1 VKRAVV
7 TGMGVVSPLGN
18 TVHDFSR
25 GLLQGRSGIAA
36 LDDIELGK
44 LPTRIGARAV
54 GYDARDYFDHQEAHR
69 MSRASQMSVIA
80 CEQSHCCLMLDQS
93 QVPRALT
100 FLLVPGLDAPGPT
113 KPTLVAAVLHE
124 QRNHGNGPL

>member
-1 VKRAVV
+1 MKRVVV

-18 TVHDFSR
+18 TVHDFWR

-69 MSRASQMSVIA
+69 MSRASQWTYDPF
-80 CEQSHCCLMLDQS
+80 LTLRLDS
-93 QVPRALT
+93 LSESAETVRVDFT
-100 FLLVPGLDAPGPT
+100 DWN
-113 KPTLVAAVLHE
+113 TL
-124 QRNHGNGPL
+124 R

>member
-1 VKRAVV
+1 MSEEPLANICSNRRDEQVKRVVV

-18 TVHDFSR
+18 TVHDFWR

-54 GYDARDYFDHQEAHR
+54 GYDTRDYFDHKE
-69 MSRASQMSVIA
+69 
-80 CEQSHCCLMLDQS
+80 
-93 QVPRALT
+93 
-100 FLLVPGLDAPGPT
+100 PT
-113 KPTLVAAVLHE
+113 
-124 QRNHGNGPL
+124 G